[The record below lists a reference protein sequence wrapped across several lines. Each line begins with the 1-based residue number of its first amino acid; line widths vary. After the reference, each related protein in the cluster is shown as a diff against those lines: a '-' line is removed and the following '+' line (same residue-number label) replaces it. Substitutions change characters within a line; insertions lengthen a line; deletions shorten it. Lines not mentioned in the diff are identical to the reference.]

1 MCYPYITVYCNT
13 IMLVSLKIFFD
24 ILFFSKGPQDLPS
37 SKSLLNTVIIAN
49 LLIGLIS
56 LNPEIDITI
65 NIFFAIIY
73 IVVTSLFIK
82 VALGIKDKDQDYSN
96 SYSERY
102 LQVCTS
108 TLGIHV
114 LIGIITTLI
123 TILFSSSGDILVFI
137 FIVLSLYAWFVNGHI
152 FRNAFDTTMF
162 FGLGI
167 SLLHS
172 FACVFFMMLL
182 LQIFL

>member
-1 MCYPYITVYCNT
+1 MI
-13 IMLVSLKIFFD
+13 LSLKIFFD

-37 SKSLLNTVIIAN
+37 SKSLLNLVILGN

-56 LNPEIDITI
+56 LNPDIDVTL

-82 VALGIKDKDQDYSN
+82 IALGIKDKNQGYNN
-96 SYSERY
+96 SYSDRY
-102 LQVCTS
+102 VQVCAG

-114 LIGIITTLI
+114 LIGVITTLI
-123 TILFSSSGDILVFI
+123 TILFSSSGDMLIYLFVG
-137 FIVLSLYAWFVNGHI
+137 LSLYAWFVKGHI
-152 FRNAFDTTMF
+152 FKNAFDTTMF

-167 SLLHS
+167 SLLHC
-172 FACVFFMMLL
+172 FACVFFIMLL
-182 LQIFL
+182 

>member
-1 MCYPYITVYCNT
+1 
-13 IMLVSLKIFFD
+13 MLLSLKIFFD

-37 SKSLLNTVIIAN
+37 SKSLLNLVILGN

-56 LNPEIDITI
+56 LNPDIDVTL

-82 VALGIKDKDQDYSN
+82 IALGIKDKNQGYNN
-96 SYSERY
+96 SYSDRY
-102 LQVCTS
+102 VQVCAG

-114 LIGIITTLI
+114 LIGVITTLI
-123 TILFSSSGDILVFI
+123 TILFSSSGDMLIYLFVG
-137 FIVLSLYAWFVNGHI
+137 LSLYAWFVNCLL
-152 FRNAFDTTMF
+152 FKNAFDTTMF

-182 LQIFL
+182 LQLLI

>member
-1 MCYPYITVYCNT
+1 MI
-13 IMLVSLKIFFD
+13 LSLKIFFD

-37 SKSLLNTVIIAN
+37 SKSLLNLVILGN

-56 LNPEIDITI
+56 LNPDIDVTL

-82 VALGIKDKDQDYSN
+82 IALGIKDKDQGYNS
-96 SYSERY
+96 SYSDRY
-102 LQVCTS
+102 IQVCTG

-114 LIGIITTLI
+114 LIGVITTLI
-123 TILFSSSGDILVFI
+123 TILFSSSGDMLVYI
-137 FIVLSLYAWFVNGHI
+137 FIALSLYAWFVNGHI
-152 FRNAFDTTMF
+152 FKNAFDTTMF

-182 LQIFL
+182 LQLLI